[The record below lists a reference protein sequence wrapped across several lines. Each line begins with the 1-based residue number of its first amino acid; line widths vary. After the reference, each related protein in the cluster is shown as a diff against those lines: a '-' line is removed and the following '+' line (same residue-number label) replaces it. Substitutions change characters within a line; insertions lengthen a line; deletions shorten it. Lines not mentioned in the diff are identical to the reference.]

1 MTFHKGESGNPA
13 GRRRGSRNRTTI
25 LMQSL
30 LEADGE
36 ALARKA
42 IDLAK
47 GGDLAALRMCMDRLV
62 PARKHEPIAVD
73 LPRLDTAADTVTAAS
88 TIVAAVAA
96 GELAPAEGADIAK
109 VVDIYV
115 RALATQE
122 FEERLAKLENDPAPP
137 ACRLMPTHDGNV
149 DGRSPTHAAAA
160 AAVAEPAEQ
169 ARESSRPQTPDFFHL
184 EGPWGYARRH
194 RGQARSPARRGN
206 GAGGRQVHSHPLAA
220 PGRKLIDQA

>member
-1 MTFHKGESGNPA
+1 MPGRETAPGFLLRGRDAAARGVFFAASQGEITMAFHKGESGNPA

-96 GELAPAEGADIAK
+96 GELAPSEAADIAK

-122 FEERLAKLENDPAPP
+122 FEERLAKLENDPAPASLP
-137 ACRLMPTHDGNV
+137 ADA
-149 DGRSPTHAAAA
+149 DA
-160 AAVAEPAEQ
+160 
-169 ARESSRPQTPDFFHL
+169 
-184 EGPWGYARRH
+184 
-194 RGQARSPARRGN
+194 
-206 GAGGRQVHSHPLAA
+206 
-220 PGRKLIDQA
+220 